1 MPKPLTN
8 IIFTRNRPLQLMG
21 YLESFLRHM
30 GPVVERVHILY
41 KQELFTP
48 EYEQVFKAF
57 PQCHVIT
64 EKDFHD
70 DFLQVLAGIET
81 PYVMFATDDVVYF
94 DSVDF
99 AVVERTFAEHR
110 DVFGFTLKFGP
121 EYFADGRNPISPQM
135 IGGQQVHRVNWTTA
149 TDVAAKYPWELNS
162 TVYTTSFVREFLRP
176 FSRDKPLLK
185 RIFAPGSLAL
195 KLAGLVVSRKRVLYA
210 VNTFHDPNYLE
221 GLGYRRC
228 RSHKSRL
235 PPYLYF
241 QRICATTLQINRV
254 NTVIANPVYGGDEQS
269 VETLNEK
276 FRQGYRLDIAYLE
289 TNRPTHMRV
298 GQEYFRLTLATGTS
312 HAGKDG
318 PEIVKSLSNDRRI

>member
-21 YLESFLRHM
+21 YLESFLRQM
-30 GPVVERVHILY
+30 GPGLERVHVLY

-48 EYEQVFKAF
+48 EYEQVFRAF
-57 PQCHVIT
+57 PQCHVT
-64 EKDFHD
+64 VERDFHD

-99 AVVERTFAEHR
+99 AVVERAFAERR
-110 DVFGFTLKFGP
+110 DIFGFTLKFGP
-121 EYFADGRNPISPQM
+121 EYFADGRDRIEEQT
-135 IGGQQVHRVNWTTA
+135 IGGQAVHRVNWTTA

-162 TVYTTSFVREFLRP
+162 TVYTTEFVREFLRP
-176 FSRDKPLLK
+176 ISQDKPRLK
-185 RIFAPGSLAL
+185 KLFDPDSLAL
-195 KLAGLVVSRKRVLYA
+195 KLAGLVVSRKRILYG
-210 VNTFHDPNYLE
+210 VSTFHDPNWLE

-241 QRICATTLQINRV
+241 QRICATTLQVNRV
-254 NTVIANPVYGGDEQS
+254 NTVIANPVYGGDDQS

-289 TNRPTHMRV
+289 GNKPMSMRV
-298 GQEYFRLTLATGTS
+298 GQEYFRL
-312 HAGKDG
+312 
-318 PEIVKSLSNDRRI
+318 VKR

>member
-1 MPKPLTN
+1 MHLECHMPKPLTN

-30 GPVVERVHILY
+30 GSAVERVHVLY
-41 KQELFTP
+41 KRELFTP

-57 PQCHVIT
+57 PQCRVIV

-70 DFLQVLAGIET
+70 DFLKVLAQIET

-99 AVVERTFAEHR
+99 AVVERTFAERR
-110 DVFGFTLKFGP
+110 DIFGFTLKFGP
-121 EYFADGRNPISPQM
+121 EYFADGRDPISQQM
-135 IGGQQVHRVNWTTA
+135 IAGQTVHRVNWKTA

-162 TVYTTSFVREFLRP
+162 TVYTTAFVREFIGP
-176 FSRDKPLLK
+176 FSQDKPILRK
-185 RIFAPGSLAL
+185 VFAPDSLAL
-195 KLAGLVVSRKRVLYA
+195 KLAGLVVSRKRILYA

-228 RSHKSRL
+228 RSHKRCL

-254 NTVIANPVYGGDEQS
+254 NTVIANPVYGGDEHS

-276 FRQGYRLDIAYLE
+276 FRHGYRLDTAYLE
-289 TNRPTHMRV
+289 TNKPAHMRV
-298 GQEYFRLTLATGTS
+298 GQEFFHLRQ
-312 HAGKDG
+312 
-318 PEIVKSLSNDRRI
+318 ENSLDE